1 MLDLV
6 NLASVDADVIDLI
19 HGIVSA
25 RKIAHLYVEKPT
37 KDNGDLLA
45 LSVDEM
51 TNQIDNLRVSLAIMV
66 KRANGV
72 DTEIVGKETDIGIQL
87 P

>member
-1 MLDLV
+1 
-6 NLASVDADVIDLI
+6 
-19 HGIVSA
+19 
-25 RKIAHLYVEKPT
+25 
-37 KDNGDLLA
+37 
-45 LSVDEM
+45 
-51 TNQIDNLRVSLAIMV
+51 MV